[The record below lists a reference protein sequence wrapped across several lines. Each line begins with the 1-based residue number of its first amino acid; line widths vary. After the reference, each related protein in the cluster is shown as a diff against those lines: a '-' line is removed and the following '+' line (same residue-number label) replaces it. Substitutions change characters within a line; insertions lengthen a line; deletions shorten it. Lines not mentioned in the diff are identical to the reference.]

1 MTIDKLLKLT
11 LVLLILSLITT
22 RFAIFTNG
30 GNGNLGWYLLLW
42 LFCTSL
48 FCTAS
53 LLLAK
58 AIKLP
63 RNQAI
68 IFTVVFT
75 LLGFISSSA
84 IGLMSIIGLPVLI
97 FFAVFVV
104 CLLIIVKAKYS
115 VI

>member
-1 MTIDKLLKLT
+1 MTIDKLWKLT
-11 LVLLILSLITT
+11 LILLILSLITG

-30 GNGNLGWYLLLW
+30 GNGNSVWYLLLW

-48 FCTAS
+48 FYTAS
-53 LLLAK
+53 LLLAEV
-58 AIKLP
+58 IKLP

-68 IFTVVFT
+68 ILAGVFT

-97 FFAVFVV
+97 LFTLFVV
-104 CLLIIVKAKYS
+104 CLLIMVKAKS
-115 VI
+115 SSL